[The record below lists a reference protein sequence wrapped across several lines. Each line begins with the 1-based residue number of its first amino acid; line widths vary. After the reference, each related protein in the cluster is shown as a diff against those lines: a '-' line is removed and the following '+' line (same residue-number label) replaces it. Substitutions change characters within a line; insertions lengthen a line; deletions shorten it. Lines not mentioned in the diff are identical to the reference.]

1 MARPSFKQFQT
12 FSRHSLSPLLDDAQ
26 TRDDV
31 KCHYQKLY
39 RGGEN
44 IMYDLDHMLNG
55 VQSRNHMQELVKQ
68 AQLEKLAQEA
78 MAAQAEKHEQNH
90 KAHEPRR
97 TVFTSAVLLLTR
109 WG

>member
-1 MARPSFKQFQT
+1 
-12 FSRHSLSPLLDDAQ
+12 
-26 TRDDV
+26 
-31 KCHYQKLY
+31 
-39 RGGEN
+39 
-44 IMYDLDHMLNG
+44 MYDLDHMLNG